1 MRGVEMKA
9 INWKNALYIIAGI
22 IVVILIVKL
31 MLNDMIIS
39 FDLIIDVISLSVAII
54 SAISILFCKTLWK
67 FKIFQKWLVLVPNL
81 NGKWDGT
88 IDSTATD
95 PWTYEDCKNI
105 KAELTIKQ
113 TLFSISCNMKTDTMS
128 SESLSAD
135 FVIDTKNQK
144 QQLIYT
150 YQSIPKQTVQHWS
163 PIHFGTVIYNL
174 DSLYNTN
181 ILEGNY
187 WTGRE
192 TSGYIK
198 LQKLKNDNKKQPK

>member
-9 INWKNALYIIAGI
+9 INWKNALYIITGI
-22 IVVILIVKL
+22 IIAILIVKL
-31 MLNDMIIS
+31 MLNDMVIC

-67 FKIFQKWLVLVPNL
+67 FKMFQKWLVLVPNL

-88 IDSTATD
+88 IDSTARD
-95 PWTYEDCKNI
+95 PWTFEDCKNI

-113 TLFSISCNMKTDTMS
+113 TLFSISCNMKTDNMS
-128 SESLSAD
+128 SESLSAN
-135 FVIDTKNQK
+135 FIIDTKNQK

-150 YQSIPKQTVQHWS
+150 YQSIPKQTVQYWS
-163 PIHFGTVIYNL
+163 PIHFGTVIYDL
-174 DSLYNTN
+174 DNLYNAN

-187 WTGRE
+187 WTGRK

-198 LQKLKNDNKKQPK
+198 LQKLKQNNKSNLK

>member
-1 MRGVEMKA
+1 MRGVKMKA

-88 IDSTATD
+88 IDSTAID

-105 KAELTIKQ
+105 KAKLTIKQ

-144 QQLIYT
+144 QHIT
-150 YQSIPKQTVQHWS
+150 ETA
-163 PIHFGTVIYNL
+163 L
-174 DSLYNTN
+174 DSYNN
-181 ILEGNY
+181 FDYIINNNNY
-187 WTGRE
+187 N
-192 TSGYIK
+192 
-198 LQKLKNDNKKQPK
+198 KLKMEIENVLRRI